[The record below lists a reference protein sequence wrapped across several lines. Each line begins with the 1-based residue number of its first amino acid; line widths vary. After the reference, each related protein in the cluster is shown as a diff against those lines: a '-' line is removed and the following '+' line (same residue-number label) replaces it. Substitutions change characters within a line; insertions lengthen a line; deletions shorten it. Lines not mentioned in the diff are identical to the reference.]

1 MDYPKYQ
8 INFMPESYYGY
19 CSTACFMGI
28 LNYFRY
34 TQFNMKDTRDVMK
47 IAKMGRYKFGV
58 GLDECEMAYALSR
71 LGFKVIYVSSW
82 SYEND
87 LAYLEDPVWYI
98 AKKYEN
104 HPYKEYIKDG
114 VWVDMNG
121 NNSFE
126 LYDTYITQKI
136 LETDEIEKIYNVDLV
151 SIVEHYQNDDT
162 LFIFPLNRYVLYDQ
176 PHESGISGGHIV
188 LCKGYKDGR
197 FEIYDP
203 GPYPKPDFI
212 PKERVLNAMTELD
225 QHYDFIVVRNT

>member
-58 GLDECEMAYALSR
+58 GLDECEMAYTLSR

-136 LETDEIEKIYNVDLV
+136 LETDEIEKIYNADLL
-151 SIVEHYQNDDT
+151 SIVERYQNEDT
-162 LFIFPLNRYVLYDQ
+162 LFILWLNANILYDREPQ
-176 PHESGISGGHIV
+176 EWISWWHVV
-188 LCKGYKDGR
+188 LCKWYKNWM

-212 PKERVLNAMTELD
+212 PNQRVLNAMTELD